1 MPGTVAKRY
10 AAALFELALDKGR
23 VEEID
28 NQAALLEELFRDA
41 TVREFLANP
50 HIADERKKQVV
61 ERQLKE
67 IVDGDLLNL
76 VRLLIDKR
84 RTEFIVEIM
93 SEYDNLTNVHRGV
106 EDVRIVSAV
115 PLSKDQ
121 RQRIVD
127 EVRRFTTY
135 GDLRV
140 ETEVDTG
147 VLGGAKVF
155 LGANV
160 VIDGTVSSQ
169 LNEMRSQ
176 LMRYE
181 HRGVSA

>member
-1 MPGTVAKRY
+1 
-10 AAALFELALDKGR
+10 
-23 VEEID
+23 
-28 NQAALLEELFRDA
+28 
-41 TVREFLANP
+41 VRAFLANP
-50 HIADERKKQVV
+50 HIADDRKRQVV
-61 ERQLKE
+61 ERQLAD
-67 IVDGDLLNL
+67 IVDRDLLNL
-76 VRLLIDKR
+76 LKLLIDKR

-93 SEYDNLTNVHRGV
+93 AEYDNLTNDHRGV

-115 PLSKDQ
+115 PLSEDQ

-127 EVRRFTTY
+127 EVRRFTSY

-147 VLGGAKVF
+147 VLGGVKVF
-155 LGANV
+155 LGPNV

-169 LNEMRSQ
+169 LYQMRSQ
-176 LMRYE
+176 LMRFE